1 MPGGFSYRFVR
12 AGTHLRAMGR
22 SSESY
27 ETWSREQ
34 LIARLKELES
44 HGRPSTASTSHRR
57 PSPTR
62 QQKPFNFAAH
72 PRRKIALKFS
82 YNGSEYG
89 GLEYQKTPTR
99 LPTVEG
105 VLFDALVHTR
115 LVDPSGGFEGCGWE
129 KCGRTDKGVSAAGQ
143 VVSFWVRSA
152 LPQNVG
158 AARDVPL
165 DQSSAGT
172 STDGKEALTTEDDSQ
187 EMDGESDLMGDWDE
201 APSNAA
207 RPPAKPPTE
216 LPYVSSLNQVLP
228 PTIRVIAWSPVSDKF
243 SARFSCKFRHY
254 KYFFNA
260 HGLDIAAMK
269 DAAHRLVGEHDFRN
283 LCKLDA
289 GKQLTSFTRKILSV
303 DISPAESAAVEGI
316 YVFNLKGTAFLY
328 NQVRHIMAVLFLV
341 GTGLEHPSV
350 VSALLNADPQNLVQP
365 LPGEGPYE
373 VVSCKPEYQMA
384 DPLPLMLW
392 ECGFDESDV
401 RWRTDGIEEEE
412 PRSGSDAVFTQRAL
426 SSNLYH
432 LSQALYERST
442 IRSVMDAYYL
452 KAAAQFHA
460 PPPSYFPV
468 GHPDSVPIPKGA
480 VVSAPLG
487 AGTYRR
493 GANYVPLLRRPR
505 LDPVEVANERW
516 RVGKGARRLERKAT
530 EAADNGDE

>member
-1 MPGGFSYRFVR
+1 MK
-12 AGTHLRAMGR
+12 R
-22 SSESY
+22 SPEFYDSW
-27 ETWSREQ
+27 TKEQ

-44 HGRPSTASTSHRR
+44 HSRSPTASARHKQS
-57 PSPTR
+57 SIG
-62 QQKPFNFAAH
+62 QQKSFDFSAH

-115 LVDPSGGFEGCGWE
+115 LIDPNGGFEGCGWE

-143 VVSFWVRSA
+143 VVSFWIRSA
-152 LPQNVG
+152 LPQ
-158 AARDVPL
+158 
-165 DQSSAGT
+165 
-172 STDGKEALTTEDDSQ
+172 TTEAAQDELPDVDNRLEVPPSEASPESGGVSPSLENNRLRSDDGP
-187 EMDGESDLMGDWDE
+187 ELMGDWDE

-207 RPPAKPPTE
+207 RPPAKPSME

-228 PTIRVIAWSPVSDKF
+228 PTIRIIAWSPVSEDF
-243 SARFSCKFRHY
+243 SARFSCKYRHY

-260 HGLDIAAMK
+260 NGLDIASMR
-269 DAAHRLVGEHDFRN
+269 AAAQRLVGEHDFRN
-283 LCKLDA
+283 LCKIDA

-303 DISPAESAAVEGI
+303 SISPAESAAGESI
-316 YVFNLKGTAFLY
+316 YVFDLKGTAFLY

-350 VSALLNADPQNLVQP
+350 VSSLLNVDPENLTQP
-365 LPGEGPYE
+365 LPSEGPYE
-373 VVSCKPEYQMA
+373 VVSSKPEYQMA

-392 ECGFDESDV
+392 ECGFGEEDV
-401 RWRTDGIEEEE
+401 RWRTDGIEEETG
-412 PRSGSDAVFTQRAL
+412 SGSRSILTQRAL

-432 LSQALYERST
+432 VAQSLYERST

-452 KAAAQFHA
+452 KAAAQFHF
-460 PPPSYFPV
+460 PPPQYFPI
-468 GHPDSVPIPKGA
+468 GHFDSVPIPIGA
-480 VVSAPLG
+480 VISAPLG

-493 GANYVPLLRRPR
+493 VSNYAPLLKRVR

-516 RVGKGARRLERKAT
+516 RVGKGARRLERKA
-530 EAADNGDE
+530 AAAVDDGNE